1 MTMRRLTGLLTILIS
16 TAAPVAV
23 FADQN
28 PTAVG
33 TTTAAAKAAVDPRL
47 DPSTIV
53 CKSEDLTGSR
63 LGGKKVC
70 LTRQQW
76 ADMSRASRDRLEDTQ
91 RSSRSN

>member
-1 MTMRRLTGLLTILIS
+1 MTMWRIAGVFGILIS
-16 TAAPVAV
+16 AAAPVGA
-23 FADQN
+23 FADQA
-28 PTAVG
+28 PTAVSPAA
-33 TTTAAAKAAVDPRL
+33 TTAKGTLDPRL